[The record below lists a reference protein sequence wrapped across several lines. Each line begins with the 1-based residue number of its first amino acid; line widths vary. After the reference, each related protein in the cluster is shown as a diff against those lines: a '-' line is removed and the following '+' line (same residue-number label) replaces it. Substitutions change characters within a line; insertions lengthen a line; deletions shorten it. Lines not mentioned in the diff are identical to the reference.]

1 MVLFFKLLNYFS
13 LKKIIQNKPQSELI
27 IGIFWIILS
36 VIGYS
41 LLPLFGNLA
50 YKSGVVLS
58 TAVFIRFI
66 TATFFLEI
74 HSLVQPLIKPNK
86 KTAPLSW
93 QELSSSVGIGVIYTL
108 ASFCYFASLKY
119 LSPVIFSFLY
129 YTYPMMTIF
138 LGVSFFNEKIQRL
151 HAKNFYLLKKII
163 SAALFLGGLIA

>member
-1 MVLFFKLLNYFS
+1 MQKTTNT
-13 LKKIIQNKPQSELI
+13 ELI
-27 IGIFWIILS
+27 AGIFWIILS

-86 KTAPLSW
+86 NTNL
-93 QELSSSVGIGVIYTL
+93 IL
-108 ASFCYFASLKY
+108 AL
-119 LSPVIFSFLY
+119 
-129 YTYPMMTIF
+129 
-138 LGVSFFNEKIQRL
+138 
-151 HAKNFYLLKKII
+151 
-163 SAALFLGGLIA
+163 ALFLSTECKRKYCRKR

>member
-74 HSLVQPLIKPNK
+74 HSLVQPLKPRI
-86 KTAPLSW
+86 KTAVERTTPDL
-93 QELSSSVGIGVIYTL
+93 
-108 ASFCYFASLKY
+108 
-119 LSPVIFSFLY
+119 
-129 YTYPMMTIF
+129 
-138 LGVSFFNEKIQRL
+138 
-151 HAKNFYLLKKII
+151 
-163 SAALFLGGLIA
+163 

>member
-74 HSLVQPLIKPNK
+74 HSLVQPPKNSAAEIICNR
-86 KTAPLSW
+86 W
-93 QELSSSVGIGVIYTL
+93 I
-108 ASFCYFASLKY
+108 FSLKKET
-119 LSPVIFSFLY
+119 PR
-129 YTYPMMTIF
+129 
-138 LGVSFFNEKIQRL
+138 KR
-151 HAKNFYLLKKII
+151 
-163 SAALFLGGLIA
+163 